1 MTIKVYS
8 FGGGQMVEAMLRAA
22 LKKGVV
28 TANETG
34 IVDIA
39 APRVKY
45 LQEQYGFAARQEP
58 DWDHVAAADIVI
70 LGVRPQDNWAQ
81 IMKGL
86 VEHHYQKDVISIIA
100 GVSLAQLT
108 SNGDQ
113 FAVTR
118 IIPNTLTDVALGY
131 SGVVKNN
138 NANQEVVEAFL
149 KSFGK
154 IDYLDESLL
163 DVFTGYG
170 VAGPNYIYN
179 FLISFTNAGVLAGLP
194 RQQANKLAIE
204 NLKAAAAF
212 VEQSGKHPAELLDI
226 NNSAGGVGITAQH
239 ELDKSSFAAGIEN
252 AVLAAVKRTKELG
265 KQNAGDQNDWD
276 TKLGPHD
283 DWCHWSRKR
292 HQLL

>member
-8 FGGGQMVEAMLRAA
+8 FGGGQMVEAMLRAT

-45 LQEQYGFAARQEP
+45 LQEQYGFAAQQEP

-108 SNGDQ
+108 SKDDQ

-179 FLISFTNAGVLAGLP
+179 FLIIFTNAGVLAGLP
-194 RQQANKLAIE
+194 RRQANKLAIE

-265 KQNAGDQNDWD
+265 KRNAGDQKW
-276 TKLGPHD
+276 L
-283 DWCHWSRKR
+283 RY
-292 HQLL
+292 

>member
-45 LQEQYGFAARQEP
+45 LQEQYGFAAQQEP

-108 SNGDQ
+108 SKDDQ

-179 FLISFTNAGVLAGLP
+179 FLIIFTNAGVLAGLP

-265 KQNAGDQNDWD
+265 KRNAGDQ
-276 TKLGPHD
+276 K
-283 DWCHWSRKR
+283 
-292 HQLL
+292 

>member
-45 LQEQYGFAARQEP
+45 LQEQYGFVAQQEP

-81 IMKGL
+81 IMKDL

-108 SNGDQ
+108 SKDDQ

-179 FLISFTNAGVLAGLP
+179 FLIIFTNAGVLAGLP

-265 KQNAGDQNDWD
+265 KRNAGDQ
-276 TKLGPHD
+276 K
-283 DWCHWSRKR
+283 
-292 HQLL
+292 

>member
-45 LQEQYGFAARQEP
+45 LQEQYGFAAQQEP

-108 SNGDQ
+108 SKDDQ

-179 FLISFTNAGVLAGLP
+179 FLIIFTNAGVLAGLP

-204 NLKAAAAF
+204 NLKAAADF

-265 KQNAGDQNDWD
+265 KRNAGDQKW
-276 TKLGPHD
+276 L
-283 DWCHWSRKR
+283 RY
-292 HQLL
+292 

>member
-8 FGGGQMVEAMLRAA
+8 FGGGQMVEAMLRAT

-45 LQEQYGFAARQEP
+45 LQEQYGFAAQQEP

-108 SNGDQ
+108 SKDDQ

-179 FLISFTNAGVLAGLP
+179 FLIIFTNAGVLAGLP
-194 RQQANKLAIE
+194 RRQANKLAIE

-265 KQNAGDQNDWD
+265 KRNAGDQ
-276 TKLGPHD
+276 K
-283 DWCHWSRKR
+283 
-292 HQLL
+292 

>member
-45 LQEQYGFAARQEP
+45 LQEQYGFAAQQEP
-58 DWDHVAAADIVI
+58 DWDHVATADIVI

-108 SNGDQ
+108 SKDDQ

-179 FLISFTNAGVLAGLP
+179 FLIIFTNAGVLAGLP

-265 KQNAGDQNDWD
+265 KRNAGDQKW
-276 TKLGPHD
+276 L
-283 DWCHWSRKR
+283 RY
-292 HQLL
+292 

>member
-45 LQEQYGFAARQEP
+45 LQEQYGFAAQQEP

-108 SNGDQ
+108 SKDDQ

-163 DVFTGYG
+163 DVFPGYG

-179 FLISFTNAGVLAGLP
+179 FLIIFTNAGVLAGLP

-265 KQNAGDQNDWD
+265 KRNAGDQKW
-276 TKLGPHD
+276 L
-283 DWCHWSRKR
+283 RY
-292 HQLL
+292 

>member
-45 LQEQYGFAARQEP
+45 LQEQYGFAAQQEP

-108 SNGDQ
+108 SKDDQ

-179 FLISFTNAGVLAGLP
+179 FLIIFTNAGVLAGLP

-239 ELDKSSFAAGIEN
+239 ELDKISFAAGIEN

-265 KQNAGDQNDWD
+265 KRNAGDQKW
-276 TKLGPHD
+276 L
-283 DWCHWSRKR
+283 RY
-292 HQLL
+292 

>member
-45 LQEQYGFAARQEP
+45 LQKQYGFAAQQEP

-108 SNGDQ
+108 SKDDQ

-179 FLISFTNAGVLAGLP
+179 FLIIFTNAGVLAGLP

-265 KQNAGDQNDWD
+265 KRNAGDQKW
-276 TKLGPHD
+276 L
-283 DWCHWSRKR
+283 RY
-292 HQLL
+292 

>member
-1 MTIKVYS
+1 M
-8 FGGGQMVEAMLRAA
+8 
-22 LKKGVV
+22 
-28 TANETG
+28 
-34 IVDIA
+34 
-39 APRVKY
+39 
-45 LQEQYGFAARQEP
+45 
-58 DWDHVAAADIVI
+58 
-70 LGVRPQDNWAQ
+70 
-81 IMKGL
+81 
-86 VEHHYQKDVISIIA
+86 
-100 GVSLAQLT
+100 
-108 SNGDQ
+108 
-113 FAVTR
+113 
-118 IIPNTLTDVALGY
+118 
-131 SGVVKNN
+131 KNN

-170 VAGPNYIYN
+170 GAGPNYIYN
-179 FLISFTNAGVLAGLP
+179 FLIIFTNAGVLAGLP

-265 KQNAGDQNDWD
+265 KRNAGDQKW
-276 TKLGPHD
+276 L
-283 DWCHWSRKR
+283 RY
-292 HQLL
+292 